1 VIIKDLNILPRVMNL
16 VELLSRPI
24 PVLKMFSRPTLRFH
38 NFLYSN
44 LTVISRELLKA
55 SIRYLS

>member
-1 VIIKDLNILPRVMNL
+1 MNL
-16 VELLSRPI
+16 VELLFYPI
-24 PVLKMFSRPTLRFH
+24 PVLKIFSRPTLRFY
-38 NFLYSN
+38 NSLYSN